1 MHVYAVMWT
10 SEECPDDVD
19 QGSVN
24 ITETSVTE
32 STYTI
37 EGLREGTSYTIT
49 VTASN
54 AVGSVNSINGRTQE
68 IGTYN
73 ETES

>member
-1 MHVYAVMWT
+1 MHVYVILWT
-10 SEECPDDVD
+10 SGECPDDVD

-24 ITETSVTE
+24 ITETNVTE
-32 STYTI
+32 STYII
-37 EGLREGTSYTIT
+37 ESLREGTSYTIT

-54 AVGSVNSINGRTQE
+54 TVGSVNSINGRTQE

-73 ETES
+73 